1 MTRTTM
7 TDRTSRET
15 KMRLFSLVRVAVLGA
30 LLSGASVARAA
41 PDSVA
46 TIKALVEQGQFER
59 AYDHALAAEARYEG
73 DPEFDFYFGLAAIEV
88 GRYPDAI
95 FAFERVV
102 FAQPDQLRVRL
113 ELARP
118 PRWGRGTR
126 VSEASNKR
134 NGVPTQRKLLAPP
147 HRG

>member
-7 TDRTSRET
+7 TDRTSRVT

-73 DPEFDFYFGLAAIEV
+73 DPEFDFYFGLAAIAAHGLGEDELL
-88 GRYPDAI
+88 RLTDA
-95 FAFERVV
+95 VHGHG
-102 FAQPDQLRVRL
+102 LR
-113 ELARP
+113 
-118 PRWGRGTR
+118 
-126 VSEASNKR
+126 S
-134 NGVPTQRKLLAPP
+134 
-147 HRG
+147 